1 MLAFSFMSCLNH
13 RKKALSSVREV
24 PMNDSG
30 NVRGE
35 IENVRGEIENVRG
48 EIVVQFHVI
57 EKIYLSVW

>member
-35 IENVRGEIENVRG
+35 IENMRG